1 MEGSSL
7 MKISNQPLKVG
18 ASSCNVI
25 KFLFFLIL
33 YLKKIHFFS
42 FKLML
47 KINLKNKKIISI
59 YFK

>member
-25 KFLFFLIL
+25 KFLFFDFVF
-33 YLKKIHFFS
+33 LKKFIF
-42 FKLML
+42 LVL
-47 KINLKNKKIISI
+47 N
-59 YFK
+59 